1 MKKRNDFVWYF
12 LVAPDDVGE
21 GMEESL
27 GCSATV
33 SGLEIIRFGCGCGPF
48 LSRMKEEKM
57 AWPLGLIS
65 ELLNSF

>member
-1 MKKRNDFVWYF
+1 MFSLSSMKKRNDFVWYF

-33 SGLEIIRFGCGCGPF
+33 SGLEIMTVR
-48 LSRMKEEKM
+48 LR
-57 AWPLGLIS
+57 
-65 ELLNSF
+65 SFFCQG